1 MKKKKQSRFAYGI
14 VRFAS
19 GFVSRLI
26 FKRKYLRNELKG
38 KKGPIVVIANHEC
51 SLDFM
56 NLIGV
61 TREMMTFTI
70 SRSYYDT
77 LSNRAIVDK
86 LGMIP
91 KQQFQSSVK
100 DVAKMTGAI
109 KRNKIL
115 VIFPAGLMTEDGKS
129 TPVPETTYKFLKFLN
144 SDVYVAKSIGTYFN
158 NPKWGKGLRK
168 GRSYLDVYRLFSK
181 EELAQAS
188 DEEAK
193 IKVKEALDFD
203 AYEDQEKY
211 LVKYKKADQVEGL
224 QNVLY
229 KCPNCGEEYSI
240 TVLDKHTL
248 GCKKCGYQER
258 ADKYGFLHND
268 KGLGKEYRHVSKWSK
283 FIYDDL
289 KEKIISG
296 IDDCISIDA
305 KIQMIDYGK
314 HEFVDVG
321 EGKITLDSKD
331 FIIDGTIKG
340 ENKTITVETTKFA
353 SLPFKPGK
361 FFEIQHGDDIYRCFP
376 KENPVI
382 VMKIINMVKIFYEL
396 STEGKK
402 SE

>member
-1 MKKKKQSRFAYGI
+1 MKKKKQSKLAYKF

-19 GFVSRLI
+19 GFLSRFV
-26 FKRKYLRNELKG
+26 FKRKYIRNELKG
-38 KKGPIVVIANHEC
+38 KKGPIVLLANHEC
-51 SLDFM
+51 SLDFI
-56 NLIGV
+56 NLIGI

-77 LSNRAIVDK
+77 LPKRGIVDK

-144 SDVYVAKSIGTYFN
+144 ADVYVAKSIGTYFN

-168 GRSYLDVYRLFSK
+168 GRTYLDVYKLFSK
-181 EELAQAS
+181 EELALTS
-188 DEEAK
+188 DDQVKE
-193 IKVKEALDFD
+193 KVVEALDFD

-211 LVKYKKADQVEGL
+211 MVKYKKASLIEGL

-240 TVLDKHTL
+240 SVIDKHTL
-248 GCKKCGYQER
+248 GCNKCGYQER

-268 KGLGKEYRHVSKWSK
+268 RGIGKEYRHVSKWSK

-289 KEKIISG
+289 KKKIISG
-296 IDDCISIDA
+296 ESDSVTIDA
-305 KIQMIDYGK
+305 NIQMIDYNIHK
-314 HEFVDVG
+314 FVDVG
-321 EGKITLDSKD
+321 EATVSLNSKD
-331 FIIDGTIKG
+331 FIIDGVIGG
-340 ENKTITVETTKFA
+340 EKKTINIETDKFA

-361 FFEIQHGDDIYRCFP
+361 FFEIQHGEDIYRCLP

-396 STEGKK
+396 RSNN
-402 SE
+402 